1 MGIHGEVCSLFSTRR
16 HSARKMLFSAS
27 LLLLCIAP
35 ARVMTLASP
44 MASPTPDEMIDA
56 ISDKAIE
63 FAELM
68 AAHLTSNLG
77 DGNLR
82 DLAFPCEKEL
92 NNIKR
97 YFPDCAGVWAERA
110 NTTNITSGWALS
122 TAECTPSCHA
132 VFASVAALSNE
143 QCLTSTSMPAGI
155 TTLAQSLDAY
165 CMSALPHVIDIAS
178 APDAETMKAE
188 TAEYLDAY
196 LPTWGVRLLMLP
208 IGGIINA
215 YWRVSSAE

>member
-1 MGIHGEVCSLFSTRR
+1 MGGVQVCSLFSTR

-92 NNIKR
+92 
-97 YFPDCAGVWAERA
+97 
-110 NTTNITSGWALS
+110 
-122 TAECTPSCHA
+122 
-132 VFASVAALSNE
+132 
-143 QCLTSTSMPAGI
+143 TSTSMPAGI
-155 TTLAQSLDAY
+155 TTL
-165 CMSALPHVIDIAS
+165 
-178 APDAETMKAE
+178 
-188 TAEYLDAY
+188 
-196 LPTWGVRLLMLP
+196 
-208 IGGIINA
+208 
-215 YWRVSSAE
+215 